1 MRDSWSEDDEQQE
14 ESLFTPEKVKIIGEV
29 HDLLGKHFD
38 AYVLVTYV
46 ESDDLK
52 REQARCS
59 YHDGR
64 IQAKGLLH
72 EGLKILDQ

>member
-1 MRDSWSEDDEQQE
+1 MSDEWKNEDEEQE
-14 ESLFTPEKVKIIGEV
+14 ETLFSPEQIKIIGET
-29 HDLLGKHFD
+29 HDNLRKYFD
-38 AYVLVTYV
+38 AFALVVYT

-59 YHDGR
+59 YSDGR